1 MRFARD
7 AAVVLLVLL
16 VLLAVT
22 TVTTVTTVERAAWQ
36 RKGES
41 ATQTRPHA

>member
-7 AAVVLLVLL
+7 AAVVLLV
-16 VLLAVT
+16 VLALPAVT
-22 TVTTVTTVERAAWQ
+22 VVTTVERAAWQ

-41 ATQTRPHA
+41 ATQTRAHA

>member
-1 MRFARD
+1 MRFAGD
-7 AAVVLLVLL
+7 AAVVLLV
-16 VLLAVT
+16 VLALPVVT
-22 TVTTVTTVERAAWQ
+22 VVTTVERAAWQ

>member
-7 AAVVLLVLL
+7 AAVVVLAL
-16 VLLAVT
+16 PVVTAAVTVVT
-22 TVTTVTTVERAAWQ
+22 TVARAAWQ

>member
-7 AAVVLLVLL
+7 AAVVLLL
-16 VLLAVT
+16 VLALPV
-22 TVTTVTTVERAAWQ
+22 VTTVERAPWQ